1 MKTKK
6 PSPTPNEIRKALI
19 VCLNNRDKAANML
32 GIYRYQL
39 SKLCA
44 RFASFLEIEVC
55 SAVDSLDYHFFPAF
69 TCEQDKWN
77 CSKECPYFNKKM
89 DSILVRHLVIRNDDI
104 KLFFSQEV

>member
-44 RFASFLEIEVC
+44 RYGIGAKSLSVPVNERDQKYHEQLKSDPALASL
-55 SAVDSLDYHFFPAF
+55 L
-69 TCEQDKWN
+69 N
-77 CSKECPYFNKKM
+77 
-89 DSILVRHLVIRNDDI
+89 
-104 KLFFSQEV
+104 